1 MPVARP
7 VTGRAARRLFLAGAV
22 PRPPVMPGTTAAGAV
37 RRRAALL
44 LAACLLAST
53 ASVGVQLVGAQPT
66 APDTAAGAPAASP
79 AVSPAA
85 ATPADP
91 AAAAPAA
98 ALDTLPAAP
107 GAALDS
113 LSAASAVPGAETPT
127 VAAPA
132 EQPLDPAA
140 ELLRAR
146 IEELR
151 ENGRLNVRG
160 AWIASRAVL
169 PALYEGN
176 GFQRLW
182 DTERAEQ
189 LLRGIR
195 EAETDGLDPRDYHA
209 SALELLERAARNG
222 SVPPSTLL
230 VDRDLVLTDAFVL
243 LWSHLRFGKLEAK
256 ADTLPPR
263 PRWDLRRAID
273 GREPAEALREMLRA
287 ASGPPPAAGAPGLG
301 GIERLLLSARPQHPL
316 YAGLRSALIEHRG
329 LAAAGGW
336 PAWAPGARL
345 DPGGRDARA
354 PRLRRRLGLP
364 ADTSLVYDAALET
377 AVRDFQ
383 RRHGLPVDGILGP
396 RTQAALAVPAAARV
410 EQLRANLERA
420 RWLLRDLDGRFLLVN
435 IPDQSV
441 ELIEDGRVA
450 WRSLA
455 AVGKPLR
462 QTPSLRARL
471 TYLVFNPTWTV
482 PEVILEREIIPG
494 MRADRTTLAQRHLRL
509 IDRDGREV
517 PADAVDWAS
526 ADARRFP
533 YLARMDP
540 GPENPLGRVKFMLP
554 NDHQV
559 YLHDTPS
566 KALFDRSRRAAS
578 SGCIR
583 LEDPLGLAER
593 LLAGQAVPSLPR
605 ANGEDDAS
613 LAACTSASPVWTRA
627 VIDCVVLAGETTT
640 VPLRRPLPV
649 VVLYLTAWR
658 DEEGTVQF
666 RDDLYGR
673 DAPLLEALGLR
684 HTAGD

>member
-1 MPVARP
+1 MKPA
-7 VTGRAARRLFLAGAV
+7 
-22 PRPPVMPGTTAAGAV
+22 TTTTGAV
-37 RRRAALL
+37 RCRAALL
-44 LAACLLAST
+44 LAACLLAGAT
-53 ASVGVQLVGAQPT
+53 AAGSRPAGAWTAGARPA
-66 APDTAAGAPAASP
+66 APDTAAVARAESLAA
-79 AVSPAA
+79 SPAA
-85 ATPADP
+85 ATGADS

-98 ALDTLPAAP
+98 ARDTLPAAP
-107 GAALDS
+107 AAAMPDAATPGV
-113 LSAASAVPGAETPT
+113 AASAEP
-127 VAAPA
+127 
-132 EQPLDPAA
+132 PLDPAA

-182 DTERAEQ
+182 DAGRAEQ

-209 SALELLERAARNG
+209 SALEVLERAARNG

-243 LWSHLRFGKLEAK
+243 LWSHLRFGKLESK
-256 ADTLPPR
+256 ADTLPPL
-263 PRWDLRRAID
+263 PRWDLRRSID

-287 ASGPPPAAGAPGLG
+287 ASAPPASAGAPGPG
-301 GIERLLLSARPQHPL
+301 GVERLLLSARPQHPL
-316 YAGLRSALIEHRG
+316 YAGLRAALIEHRG
-329 LAAAGGW
+329 LAATGGW
-336 PAWAPGARL
+336 PAWTPGARL

-354 PRLRRRLGLP
+354 PRLRHRLGLP
-364 ADTSLVYDAALET
+364 ADTSLAYDAALET
-377 AVRDFQ
+377 AVRAFQ

-396 RTQAALAVPAAARV
+396 RTQAALAVPVAVRV

-420 RWLLRDLDGRFLLVN
+420 RWLLRDLDGRFVLVN

-441 ELIEDGRVA
+441 ELIEDGRIA

-509 IDRDGREV
+509 IDREGREA
-517 PADAVDWAS
+517 PADSVDWARV
-526 ADARRFP
+526 DARRFP
-533 YLARMDP
+533 YLVRMDP

-559 YLHDTPS
+559 YLHDTPG

-593 LLAGQAVPSLPR
+593 LLEGQAVPSLPR

-613 LAACTSASPVWTRA
+613 LAACTSASAVWTRA
-627 VIDCVVLAGETTT
+627 VIDCVVLAGETAT
-640 VPLRRPLPV
+640 VSLRRPLPV
-649 VVLYLTAWR
+649 VVLYLTAWQ
-658 DEEGTVQF
+658 DEEGAAQF

-684 HTAGD
+684 HTAAD

>member
-1 MPVARP
+1 MKP
-7 VTGRAARRLFLAGAV
+7 GA
-22 PRPPVMPGTTAAGAV
+22 TAAGAI

-44 LAACLLAST
+44 LAACLLAVAAT
-53 ASVGVQLVGAQPT
+53 
-66 APDTAAGAPAASP
+66 AGAPTGGIPPGGAWTAG
-79 AVSPAA
+79 VQ
-85 ATPADP
+85 TADP
-91 AAAAPAA
+91 DTSARAPVAAAP
-98 ALDTLPAAP
+98 D
-107 GAALDS
+107 
-113 LSAASAVPGAETPT
+113 AV
-127 VAAPA
+127 APA
-132 EQPLDPAA
+132 ELSLDPAA

-151 ENGRLNVRG
+151 ENKRLNVRG

-182 DTERAEQ
+182 DAGRAEQ

-209 SALELLERAARNG
+209 AVLEVLARAG
-222 SVPPSTLL
+222 HDGGVPPSTLL

-243 LWSHLRFGKLEAK
+243 LWSHLRFGKLESK
-256 ADTLPPR
+256 ADTLPPL
-263 PRWDLRRAID
+263 PRWDLRRTID

-287 ASGPPPAAGAPGLG
+287 AAEPPAVAGAQGPG

-316 YAGLRSALIEHRG
+316 YAGLRAALIEHRG

-336 PAWAPGARL
+336 PAWTPGARL

-354 PRLRRRLGLP
+354 PQLRRRLGLP
-364 ADTSLVYDAALET
+364 ADTSLAYDAALEA
-377 AVRDFQ
+377 AVRAFQ

-396 RTQAALAVPAAARV
+396 RTQAALAVPVADRV

-420 RWLLRDLDGRFLLVN
+420 RWLLRDLDGRFVLVN

-441 ELIEDGRVA
+441 ELIEDGRVV

-494 MRADRTTLAQRHLRL
+494 MRADRTTLARRRLRL
-509 IDRDGREV
+509 IDRDGREAH
-517 PADAVDWAS
+517 ADSVDWVR

-533 YLARMDP
+533 YLVRMDP
-540 GPENPLGRVKFMLP
+540 GPDNPLGRIKFMLP

-566 KALFDRSRRAAS
+566 KTLFDRSRRAAS

-613 LAACTSASPVWTRA
+613 FAACTSASPVWTRA
-627 VIDCVVLAGETTT
+627 VIDCVVLAGKTAT
-640 VPLRRPLPV
+640 VPLRQPLPV

-658 DEEGTVQF
+658 DEEGTTQF

-684 HTAGD
+684 HTAGY